1 MSRTELIILDWD
13 GTLIDSSAR
22 IVEAVQSAVQIAGLP
37 ERDPQAIRQVI
48 GLGMDEA
55 IATLYP
61 DLATEDRQRLMA
73 VYREAFAEAVA
84 NRPAPLFAGVAPTL
98 SELEQRG
105 YLLAIATGKS
115 RSGLH
120 RDLAATG
127 VFDRFVAARTV
138 DECPSKPDPAMV
150 NELLR
155 ELALPPAAALMVGDT
170 VFDLEM
176 ARSAGLASIAVTWG
190 AHDASQLEQGR
201 PQACIERIGELP
213 GCVRRLDR
221 AAQGEVP
228 EQGPDPTV
236 ESE

>member
-22 IVEAVQSAVQIAGLP
+22 IVEAVQGALQIAGLP

-61 DLATEDRQRLMA
+61 DLDTKERQRL
-73 VYREAFAEAVA
+73 VGFYREAFAQAVA
-84 NRPAPLFAGVAPTL
+84 NRPAPLFSGVESTL
-98 SELEQRG
+98 RELEQRG
-105 YLLAIATGKS
+105 YMLGIATGKS
-115 RSGLH
+115 RAGLH
-120 RDLAATG
+120 RDLDATG

-138 DECPSKPDPAMV
+138 DECPSKPDPAMI

-155 ELALPPAAALMVGDT
+155 EFALPPTAALMVGDT

-176 ARSAGLASIAVTWG
+176 ARSAGVASIAVTWG
-190 AHDASQLEQGR
+190 AHDASQLDHAR
-201 PQACIERIGELP
+201 PPARIDRIDELP
-213 GCVRRLDR
+213 VCVRRLDT
-221 AAQGEVP
+221 AAQDEIP
-228 EQGPDPTV
+228 E
-236 ESE
+236 